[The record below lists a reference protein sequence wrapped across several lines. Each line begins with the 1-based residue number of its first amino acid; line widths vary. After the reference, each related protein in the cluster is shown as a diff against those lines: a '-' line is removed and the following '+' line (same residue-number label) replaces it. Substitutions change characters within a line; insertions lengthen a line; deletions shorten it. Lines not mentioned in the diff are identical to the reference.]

1 MFWDNAQ
8 NRLYHKNHHAP
19 HNDSAN
25 PALMSHIQI
34 FAGFCHAI
42 FMSLQV
48 HFTHCY
54 IPSASHTTWSMMLF
68 RAGCFISL
76 GIFFLKENSHR
87 EVCIHANG
95 FYMFTQLVYTLSF
108 HVTCFYIAF
117 LYQLPL
123 GSVQHDAVFNNFA
136 KIHTDNT
143 QTLPVHCSSIAL
155 LLPPS
160 CQRQGHL
167 SIVMTNVYLYL
178 FIIYMFL
185 PLG

>member
-1 MFWDNAQ
+1 MQMVF
-8 NRLYHKNHHAP
+8 
-19 HNDSAN
+19 
-25 PALMSHIQI
+25 I
-34 FAGFCHAI
+34 C
-42 FMSLQV
+42 LQ
-48 HFTHCY
+48 
-54 IPSASHTTWSMMLF
+54 
-68 RAGCFISL
+68 
-76 GIFFLKENSHR
+76 
-87 EVCIHANG
+87 
-95 FYMFTQLVYTLSF
+95 QLVYTLSF

-123 GSVQHDAVFNNFA
+123 GSVLHDAVFNNFA

-160 CQRQGHL
+160 CQCQGHL
-167 SIVMTNVYLYL
+167 CIVMTNVYLYL